1 MITMKILFPT
11 DFSEAAHNAFIYALK
26 MASTFKTSVNVL
38 HVYHKP
44 EIKSMYVPHALEEF
58 NSAYDLHK
66 FSNFKDEISNLREL
80 ASSNGLEDIPLN
92 FALEE
97 GQNVVQTII
106 KYSNQEQV
114 DFIVMGTTGAGAIR
128 ELFFG
133 SVAAEI
139 LENSYCPVLAI
150 PDKAKFDGN
159 IDHIAFATDFKS
171 ESFQPLQ
178 WAIKFSENFNSKLHL
193 VNVDT
198 AHTEFYLGRMDIVKS
213 MFSDNER
220 LVFHVLPGNDV
231 EKELTSFFDQEKI
244 DFLIM
249 VTHQRNW
256 LQELFQYSR
265 TKNLSHQ
272 SRIPVMSVK

>member
-1 MITMKILFPT
+1 MIPMKILFPT
-11 DFSEAAHNAFIYALK
+11 DFSEAAHNAFIYALE
-26 MASTFKTSVNVL
+26 MASKLECSVHVL

-80 ASSNGLEDIPLN
+80 ASSNGLEEIPLN

-97 GQNVVQTII
+97 GQNVVQSII
-106 KYSNQEQV
+106 KYSKQEQV

-139 LENSYCPVLAI
+139 LENSSCPVLAI

-159 IDHIAFATDFKS
+159 LDHIAFATDFKS
-171 ESFQPLQ
+171 ESYQPLQ
-178 WAIKFSENFNSKLHL
+178 WAINFSESFKSKLHI

-198 AHTEFYLGRMDIVKS
+198 AHTEFYLGRMDTIKS
-213 MFSDNER
+213 MFPDNER
-220 LVFHVLPGNDV
+220 LRFHVLPGNDV
-231 EKELTSFFDQEKI
+231 EKELSNFFEQEKI